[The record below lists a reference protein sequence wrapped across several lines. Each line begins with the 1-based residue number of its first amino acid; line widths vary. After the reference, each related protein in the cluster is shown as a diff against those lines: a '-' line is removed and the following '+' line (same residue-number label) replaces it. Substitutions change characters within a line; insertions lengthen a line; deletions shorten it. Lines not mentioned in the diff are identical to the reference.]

1 MKPRDALRVVQDLAS
16 SQWGLL
22 TTPQA
27 RSIGVTAAQLA
38 RFAEQ
43 GALVRLQ
50 HGVYVVAGVPFDRHR
65 DLQAAW
71 LALDPRVPAYERI
84 NIPGVPVVS
93 HGSAAELH
101 GLGDIE
107 ADVHEFTVGSR
118 KQSRR
123 EDVRIHRGHVPKTD
137 WTQKTGLPVT
147 TPARTVVDLAA
158 AGIDGGHLAVVAR
171 DSIITAGVSM
181 GQLGRQL
188 APFAAKY
195 GAPASDGDAL
205 LKRFLDE
212 AGIPAVSEGLANN
225 RVQEIMDQL
234 AVTAARQ
241 VSPQAD
247 D

>member
-1 MKPRDALRVVQDLAS
+1 MQDLAS

-27 RSIGVTAAQLA
+27 RSLGVTAAQLA

-50 HGVYVVAGVPFDRHR
+50 HGMYVVAGVPFDRHR
-65 DLQAAW
+65 NLQAAW

-84 NIPGVPVVS
+84 NTPGAPVVS
-93 HGSAAELH
+93 HASAAELH

-107 ADVHEFTVGSR
+107 ADVLEFTVDSR

-123 EDVRIHRGHVPKTD
+123 QDVRIHRGHMPTTD
-137 WTQKTGLPVT
+137 WTQAAGLPVT

-158 AGIDGGHLAVVAR
+158 AGIDGGHLAMVAR
-171 DSIITAGVSM
+171 DAIIKTGVSM
-181 GQLGRQL
+181 DQLGRRL

-195 GAPASDGDAL
+195 GAPAGDGRAL

-212 AGIPAVSEGLANN
+212 AGIPAVSEQLANS

-234 AVTAARQ
+234 AGTAARQ
-241 VSPQAD
+241 LSPQAND
-247 D
+247 

>member
-1 MKPRDALRVVQDLAS
+1 MKPRDALRAVQDLAS

-27 RSIGVTAAQLA
+27 RSLGVTAAQLA
-38 RFAEQ
+38 RFAEH

-50 HGVYVVAGVPFDRHR
+50 HGLYVVAGVPFDRHR
-65 DLQAAW
+65 SLQAAW

-84 NIPGVPVVS
+84 NTPGVPVVS
-93 HGSAAELH
+93 HASAAELH

-107 ADVHEFTVGSR
+107 ADVLEFTVSSR

-137 WTQKTGLPVT
+137 WTQTAGLPVT
-147 TPARTVVDLAA
+147 TPARTVADLAA

-171 DSIITAGVSM
+171 DAITTAGVSM
-181 GQLGRQL
+181 EQLGRRL

-195 GAPASDGDAL
+195 GSPSGDGNAL

-212 AGIPAVSEGLANN
+212 AGIPAVSE
-225 RVQEIMDQL
+225 
-234 AVTAARQ
+234 
-241 VSPQAD
+241 
-247 D
+247 

>member
-1 MKPRDALRVVQDLAS
+1 MKPRDALRAVQDLAS

-27 RSIGVTAAQLA
+27 RSLGVTAAQLA
-38 RFAEQ
+38 RFAEH

-50 HGVYVVAGVPFDRHR
+50 HGLYVVAGVPFDRHR
-65 DLQAAW
+65 SLQAAW

-84 NIPGVPVVS
+84 NTPGVPVVS
-93 HGSAAELH
+93 HASAAELH

-107 ADVHEFTVGSR
+107 ADVLEFTVSSR

-137 WTQKTGLPVT
+137 WTQTAGLPVT
-147 TPARTVVDLAA
+147 TPARTVADLAA

-171 DSIITAGVSM
+171 DAITTAGVSM
-181 GQLGRQL
+181 EQLGRRL

-195 GAPASDGDAL
+195 GSPSGDGNAL

-212 AGIPAVSEGLANN
+212 AGIPAVSEQLANN

-234 AVTAARQ
+234 AGHAARQ
-241 VSPQAD
+241 LSPQAND
-247 D
+247 